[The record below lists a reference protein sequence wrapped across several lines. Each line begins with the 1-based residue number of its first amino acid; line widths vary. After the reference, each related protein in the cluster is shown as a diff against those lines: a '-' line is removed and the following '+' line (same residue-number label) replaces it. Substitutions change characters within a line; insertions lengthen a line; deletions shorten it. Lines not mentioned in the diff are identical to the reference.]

1 MKISDVDEISL
12 KIWNE
17 GINSEIDGERGV
29 WVRFKTIEKIIEDAP
44 TVDAV
49 PKNMMFHIA
58 IYNAMT
64 EEHSLEE
71 MTLEEILD
79 KFTDEGYP
87 NALNALDAL
96 EDER

>member
-1 MKISDVDEISL
+1 MRM
-12 KIWNE
+12 
-17 GINSEIDGERGV
+17 IDADALPRHGRRGGLV
-29 WVRFKTIEKIIEDAP
+29 FWGDIENAP
-44 TVDAV
+44 TVDTV

-87 NALNALDAL
+87 YMEKD
-96 EDER
+96 DE